1 MNLYD
6 SEALAAVET
15 VGFREYNL
23 TISIVLH
30 DAHNSNI
37 NIQAFGTN

>member
-30 DAHNSNI
+30 DAQLHI
-37 NIQAFGTN
+37 VAT